1 MQILNTMTLINSVEQ
16 CTLTSLLYFY
26 ANFLLTVGVMRIS
39 DLITVYILLMY
50 VLFHLSC
57 VCVVNSAVCDIS
69 DWCLCPVCQLLLIY
83 YCFVI
88 CIFFKSVDILSV
100 SSDCIKYHCCFHW
113 SSVLKLLQVRVGIQ
127 RIAAGGF
134 YIDFPVSQPAA
145 WNH

>member
-69 DWCLCPVCQLLLIY
+69 D
-83 YCFVI
+83 
-88 CIFFKSVDILSV
+88 
-100 SSDCIKYHCCFHW
+100 
-113 SSVLKLLQVRVGIQ
+113 
-127 RIAAGGF
+127 
-134 YIDFPVSQPAA
+134 
-145 WNH
+145 